1 LQRPS
6 PLRREGGADEADPFR
21 LHSSST
27 SSEPLLAVGQT
38 EATDGPATGATS
50 SPSGGSPNANLDS
63 RDLHRSLAP
72 TAGARP
78 QRWSRTMQSRLG
90 SASDPIATDRPTSA
104 LRLDPLTSDP
114 SAMVQPSHYRRMPP
128 SSPTEE
134 GVYASIG
141 RVVPVAVVVVTPPRR
156 RPPSNEPVRSP
167 SRSDRTE
174 SDILMSSSPA
184 VGAGVTVETNAVD
197 GPSVAGLSA
206 PNEFRPHVG
215 SPDEGAA
222 SSTSPSPRSVR
233 PRRSKPATSKPK
245 PALRK
250 STLSAA
256 AVAAFS
262 VSRPPSAC
270 ASRRKSKEEG
280 SPRTSSST
288 REQAWYDAHK
298 AAPYPTAEEKAS
310 WVAKFNVT
318 RTQVD
323 GPSTSSRP
331 YRRSGETR

>member
-1 LQRPS
+1 
-6 PLRREGGADEADPFR
+6 
-21 LHSSST
+21 
-27 SSEPLLAVGQT
+27 
-38 EATDGPATGATS
+38 
-50 SPSGGSPNANLDS
+50 
-63 RDLHRSLAP
+63 
-72 TAGARP
+72 
-78 QRWSRTMQSRLG
+78 MQSRLG

-141 RVVPVAVVVVTPPRR
+141 QVVPVAVVVVTPPRR

-184 VGAGVTVETNAVD
+184 VGAGVTVETNAVG
-197 GPSVAGLSA
+197 GPSVAGLS
-206 PNEFRPHVG
+206 HVG
-215 SPDEGAA
+215 FPDEEEAA
-222 SSTSPSPRSVR
+222 SLTSPSPRSVR

-256 AVAAFS
+256 AVTAFS

-270 ASRRKSKEEG
+270 ASRRKFEEEG

-288 REQAWYDAHK
+288 REQVWYDAHK

-310 WVAKFNVT
+310 WVAKFYVT

-331 YRRSGETR
+331 YRR